1 MDAAMDAMMD
11 AIMMDDMVDEI
22 MMNTMI
28 DAVAVTFLWSS
39 FPLP

>member
-1 MDAAMDAMMD
+1 MDAAMDAMMY